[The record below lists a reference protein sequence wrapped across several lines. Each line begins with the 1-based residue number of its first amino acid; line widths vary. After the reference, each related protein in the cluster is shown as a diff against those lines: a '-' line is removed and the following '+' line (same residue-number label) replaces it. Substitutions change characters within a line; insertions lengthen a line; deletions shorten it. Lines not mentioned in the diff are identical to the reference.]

1 METPKAWIFTLLAMA
16 LFFIGAELIP
26 AAAASESGTGE
37 AENGADRHCT
47 AAALGLALVSTALT
61 GIVAR
66 MA

>member
-1 METPKAWIFTLLAMA
+1 MKTPKAWILTLLGMA
-16 LFFIGAELIP
+16 LFFIAAEFIP

-37 AENGADRHCT
+37 AENGADQHGT

-61 GIVAR
+61 GLIAR

>member
-16 LFFIGAELIP
+16 LFFIGAELVP

-37 AENGADRHCT
+37 AENGADRGT

-61 GIVAR
+61 GLIAR

>member
-16 LFFIGAELIP
+16 LFFIGAELVP
-26 AAAASESGTGE
+26 TAAASESGTGE
-37 AENGADRHCT
+37 AENSADRHGT

-61 GIVAR
+61 GLIAW

>member
-1 METPKAWIFTLLAMA
+1 METPKACIFTILGMA
-16 LFFIGAELIP
+16 LLFIAAEFIP

-37 AENGADRHCT
+37 AENGADRGT

-66 MA
+66 MI